1 MVAAIGTAAFLLA
14 LGLVLVYNRL
24 VAGRNK
30 VEQAFADI
38 DVQLKRRHDLIPK
51 LLDAVKGVMEFEK
64 TTLQK
69 VVQARARAM
78 AAPDRK
84 IRLSAEA
91 GLSALIAPLL
101 ARVENYPDLKSNQ
114 NMLALQEELSST
126 ENRIAYVRSHF
137 NAVTLHYNNLCQS
150 FPAVLLAGPL
160 GYGRRPYYELDEAEA
175 ESRRPS
181 GLAGQ
186 A

>member
-1 MVAAIGTAAFLLA
+1 M
-14 LGLVLVYNRL
+14 
-24 VAGRNK
+24 
-30 VEQAFADI
+30 Q
-38 DVQLKRRHDLIPK
+38 
-51 LLDAVKGVMEFEK
+51 FEK

-78 AAPDRK
+78 GAPDRK

-137 NAVTLHYNNLCQS
+137 NAVTLHYNNLCES
-150 FPAVLLAGPL
+150 FPAVLLAGCL
-160 GYGRRPYYELDEAEA
+160 GHGRRPYYELDKTDAA
-175 ESRRPS
+175 MQS

-186 A
+186 D